1 MRKNRYVA
9 VLCLALLLVCA
20 ATPARAAVFF
30 TDVRVRVSVGKQRSI
45 SFTPVGE
52 FTLQEEPGLTVGNE
66 ELQVSIVG
74 GRVSMRA
81 GGKTVTAASLTL
93 LSGNYG
99 GRADYI
105 RLKNSE
111 YGTCTY
117 LGNMTF
123 DVYEGAVRAVNT
135 LPVEQYLYGVVPHE
149 MSNLFP
155 VDALKAQAVC
165 ARGYAMAKCSRYA
178 ARAYDLLD
186 TSQDQVYRGYASKNT
201 RAIAAVDATS
211 GQVLTCGGEIIEAYY
226 SASNGGQTE
235 KTGNVWENDLPYYTH
250 ADDPFDLLNASSLE
264 EKSFIPEAYTGDTL
278 RLMDPMVLLALER
291 AANGA
296 AEREVTLIATVD
308 VTPKSPGYDQPS
320 RSYTEADV
328 TLMVGYEEGGQQKTG
343 QLTVTLALEE
353 LKFGSFE
360 NTLGRIGA
368 SRTRLRMR
376 GAERGVY
383 RSGKE
388 EYAGWYLTE
397 RRYGH
402 GVGLSQRGAQERAR
416 AGQPYTDIL
425 SFYYTNTAL
434 VTVGTYGSA
443 PGIGSEAYRVRDW
456 GISGISPG
464 TPADALLQRLSSE
477 GKLSVVNMKG
487 AETTGAVSTG
497 FFVRV
502 TYDDGKAFFDLP
514 IVVFGDI
521 DGDGGI
527 AEGDVLALQSHLARE
542 TPLTGARLRAADVN
556 HDGEADA
563 FDLLLLIRSIN
574 GDAKLSQEGE
584 AK

>member
-1 MRKNRYVA
+1 MRKNRYIA
-9 VLCLALLLVCA
+9 VLCLALLLVGA
-20 ATPARAAVFF
+20 AVPARAAVFS
-30 TDVRVRVSVGKQRSI
+30 TDVRVRISIGKRQNI
-45 SFTPVGE
+45 SFTPVGK
-52 FTLQEEPGLTVGNE
+52 FTLKEEPGLAVGND
-66 ELQVSIVG
+66 ELQVSAVG
-74 GRVSMRA
+74 GRVSMRI

-99 GRADYI
+99 ERTDYI

-117 LGNMTF
+117 LGNITF

-135 LPVEQYLYGVVPHE
+135 LPIEQYLYGVVPHE

-155 VDALKAQAVC
+155 IDALKAQAVC
-165 ARGYAMAKCSRYA
+165 ARGYAVARCSRYTS
-178 ARAYDLLD
+178 RAYDLLD

-201 RAIAAVDATS
+201 RAIAAVDATG
-211 GQVLTCGGEIIEAYY
+211 GQVLTYDGEIVEAYY

-250 ADDPFDLLNASSLE
+250 TDDPFDILNASSIE
-264 EKSFIPEAYTGDTL
+264 EKSFIPEIYTGDTL
-278 RLMDPMVLLALER
+278 KLMDPMVLLALER
-291 AANGA
+291 AAYGA
-296 AEREVTLIATVD
+296 AGREVSLLGTVE
-308 VTPKSPGYDQPS
+308 VTPKNPSYDEPS

-343 QLTVTLALEE
+343 QLTVALALEK

-368 SRTRLRMR
+368 SKTRLRMR

-383 RSGKE
+383 QYNGK

-425 SFYYTNTAL
+425 SFYFQNTTL
-434 VTVGTYGSA
+434 ITVGTYESA
-443 PGIGSEAYRVRDW
+443 PNISSGTYQVREW

-464 TPADALLQRLSSE
+464 ISAEPLLQKLSSE
-477 GKLSVVNMKG
+477 GKLSVVSAKG
-487 AETTGAVSTG
+487 AKATGNVCTG
-497 FFVRV
+497 SFVRV
-502 TYDDGKAFFDLP
+502 TYDAGKAFFDLP
-514 IVVFGDI
+514 IVLFGDL
-521 DGDGGI
+521 DGDGEI
-527 AEGDVLALQSHLARE
+527 TESDVFALQSHLVHG
-542 TPLTGARLRAADVN
+542 TPLTGARLRAADVD
-556 HDGEADA
+556 HDGEVGVL
-563 FDLLLLIRSIN
+563 DLFLLIRYVN